1 MSGIAGND
9 GATPGSRAASRSR
22 GRYSAGALLIAATLS
37 LTQGTACA
45 QNILGI
51 ISGLARYHG
60 DYLFGRSRSHV
71 HRSSHHRSAHAEES
85 SSTRGS
91 EGGGSSGGEGR
102 GPDLTPARYS
112 AGGRRQQTPL
122 GTLLLVGQRIAN
134 ADLAALHHAY
144 L

>member
-9 GATPGSRAASRSR
+9 GATHVSRAAPRSPSRCR
-22 GRYSAGALLIAATLS
+22 VVALLIAATLS
-37 LTQGTACA
+37 LAPGSAGA

-71 HRSSHHRSAHAEES
+71 HRSSHHRSAHAEEY

-102 GPDLTPARYS
+102 GPDLTPAR
-112 AGGRRQQTPL
+112 
-122 GTLLLVGQRIAN
+122 
-134 ADLAALHHAY
+134 
-144 L
+144 